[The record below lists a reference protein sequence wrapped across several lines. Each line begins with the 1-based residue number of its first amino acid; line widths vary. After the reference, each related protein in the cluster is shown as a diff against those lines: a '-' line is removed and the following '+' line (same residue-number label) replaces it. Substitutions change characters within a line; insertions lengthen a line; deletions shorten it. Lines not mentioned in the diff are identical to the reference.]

1 MKKNFKEKLISS
13 WKTFLEDPIFYILF
27 RTLVVT
33 IIIGLIFILGMVFFR
48 FDRLIED
55 QHFYAYLEVLFG
67 SIFLLYAYMHLK
79 GFYQRLKDPKPKTR
93 FELYQGED
101 EAGSQAICLFYIFG
115 YPLLIYGEKSGLGEK
130 LGGYFW
136 ILLLGWFI
144 VSFIIVAFVRWI
156 GALISRRVEAK
167 RESAAEPIKAAENRP
182 SQHLEKSPYKK
193 DQDDQVM
200 ITKGKKEKS
209 LYQRLQEMPYSNDR
223 VGQSIIIVRG
233 RHVIKPKSKSPKPGE
248 NNDS

>member
-1 MKKNFKEKLISS
+1 MKENFKEKLINR
-13 WKTFLEDPIFYILF
+13 WKAFLKDPIFYILF

-55 QHFYAYLEVLFG
+55 QYFYAYLGVLFG
-67 SIFLLYAYMHLK
+67 TIFLLNAYMHLK

-115 YPLLIYGEKSGLGEK
+115 YPLLIYGAKSGLSEK
-130 LGGYFW
+130 LDGYFW
-136 ILLLGWFI
+136 LLLIGWFI

-156 GALISRRVEAK
+156 GTLISRRFETK
-167 RESAAEPIKAAENRP
+167 RESTVEPPNSSENRP
-182 SQHLEKSPYKK
+182 SQHLEKSSPCK
-193 DQDDQVM
+193 DQDDQVV
-200 ITKGKKEKS
+200 ITKGKKEKN
-209 LYQRLQEMPYSNDR
+209 LYQRLRELPLSKDK
-223 VGQSIIIVRG
+223 VGQSILIVRG
-233 RHVIKPKSKSPKPGE
+233 RHVIMPKSKSPKSGE
-248 NNDS
+248 NKDS